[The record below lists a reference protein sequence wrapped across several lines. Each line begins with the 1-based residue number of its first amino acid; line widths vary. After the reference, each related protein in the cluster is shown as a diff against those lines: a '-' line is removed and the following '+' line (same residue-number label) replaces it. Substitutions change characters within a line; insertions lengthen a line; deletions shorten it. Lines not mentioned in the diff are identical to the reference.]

1 MIAIPSV
8 QNFNVNVREYA
19 ATPHIE
25 EEYFLKTTNRMT
37 IGYRKIASQKEAAV
51 ALSRLSDADL
61 RRLERIAR
69 FRAIGLYEL
78 DWQDLLHD
86 AIVRLLDGT
95 RHWPT
100 SVPLIA
106 FLHETMRSIASDHWR
121 RRYTNP
127 VILEAQLS
135 RKDND
140 SNPFL
145 VESVSDPTVDLE
157 RDVSV
162 DETLARIMKVF
173 EGDSIAMRVIFGM
186 AVGKSPNEIQT
197 ENHISAKQY
206 ATTQRR
212 IRRTLTR
219 EFPNGSATK

>member
-1 MIAIPSV
+1 
-8 QNFNVNVREYA
+8 
-19 ATPHIE
+19 
-25 EEYFLKTTNRMT
+25 MT
-37 IGYRKIASQKEAAV
+37 IGYREIASPKEAAD
-51 ALSRLSDADL
+51 ALSRLPDADL

-69 FRAIGLYEL
+69 YRTIGLYEL

-95 RHWPT
+95 RHWPK
-100 SVPLIA
+100 SVPLVV
-106 FLHETMRSIASDHWR
+106 FLRETMRSIASDQWR
-121 RRYTNP
+121 RRNTNP
-127 VILEAQLS
+127 VILEAQLP

-140 SNPFL
+140 SNRFM
-145 VESVSDPTVDLE
+145 VESVADPTVDLE

-162 DETLARIMKVF
+162 GETLARIMKVF
-173 EGDSIAMRVIFGM
+173 EGDPIAMHVIFGM

-206 ATTQRR
+206 ATTQKR

-219 EFPNGSATK
+219 EFPNGSATQ